1 MAGIPVDVAK
11 VMQRENLAAMRRE
24 YTRMRDIAQKRIG
37 RLRGSEFS
45 GSVTANIQYD
55 TGKRDKEGNAIMAPG
70 FPKLKN
76 ISENNFAKAFSEL
89 SKFVEA
95 KRSSITGQK
104 EIRQKTIETWNKQ
117 GIPLNKQNYDRT
129 IAILEEMRKRKIV
142 YGSDTARE
150 LADTTL
156 ALNSTQF
163 NHVLDN
169 LETYLSHVDDVAD
182 AMDEMR
188 DPQTGYTLIDMNEL
202 DEKIGW

>member
-1 MAGIPVDVAK
+1 MAGIPVDMAK
-11 VMQRENLAAMRRE
+11 VMQRENLSAMRRE

-55 TGKRDKEGNAIMAPG
+55 TGKRDKEGNPIMAPG
-70 FPKLKN
+70 FQKLKN
-76 ISENNFAKAFSEL
+76 ISDKDFAKAFSEL
-89 SKFVEA
+89 SKFVGA
-95 KRSSITGQK
+95 KRSSVTGQR
-104 EIRQKTIETWNKQ
+104 EIRQKTIETWNEQ

-129 IAILEEMRKRKIV
+129 IAILEEMRKRKII

-156 ALNSTQF
+156 ALNREQF
-163 NHVLDN
+163 DHVLDN

>member
-1 MAGIPVDVAK
+1 MAGIPVDMAK
-11 VMQRENLAAMRRE
+11 IMQRENLSAMRKQ
-24 YTRMRDIAQKRIG
+24 YTQMRDIAEKRIK
-37 RLRGSEFS
+37 RMKESEFA
-45 GSVTANIQYD
+45 GSKTLQEHA
-55 TGKRDKEGNAIMAPG
+55 GG
-70 FPKLKN
+70 FPKLKEIKDN
-76 ISENNFAKAFSEL
+76 DFAKAFSEL
-89 SKFVEA
+89 SKFVNA
-95 KRSSITGQK
+95 KKSSISGQR

-129 IAILEEMRKRKIV
+129 IAILEEMRKRKII

-156 ALNSTQF
+156 ALNRDQF
-163 NHVLDN
+163 DHVLDN

-182 AMDEMR
+182 AMEEMK

>member
-11 VMQRENLAAMRRE
+11 VMQREDLSSMRKE
-24 YTRMRDIAQKRIG
+24 YTRMRDIAEKRIK
-37 RLRGSEFS
+37 RMKESEFA
-45 GSVTANIQYD
+45 GSKILQEHA
-55 TGKRDKEGNAIMAPG
+55 GG
-70 FPKLKN
+70 FQKLKEIKDN
-76 ISENNFAKAFSEL
+76 DFAKAFSEL
-89 SKFVEA
+89 SKFVSA
-95 KRSSITGQK
+95 KKSSISGQR

-156 ALNSTQF
+156 ALNKTQF
-163 NHVLDN
+163 DHVLDN
-169 LETYLSHVDDVAD
+169 LEAYLSHVDDVAD
-182 AMDEMR
+182 ALSEMK
-188 DPQTGYTLIDMNEL
+188 DPQTGYIMVDMNEL